1 MSEVLCG
8 ADLLMPVMGVNEMTR
23 KDYVRFA
30 AMLKNAHIE
39 AVHDNL
45 SSNVSVIDNIAS
57 NLAFILAQ
65 DNDRF
70 DRSRFLRACGV
81 ES

>member
-1 MSEVLCG
+1 
-8 ADLLMPVMGVNEMTR
+8 MTR

-30 AMLKNAHIE
+30 AMLKQQRAN
-39 AVHDNL
+39 
-45 SSNVSVIDNIAS
+45 SRSTK
-57 NLAFILAQ
+57 LADQHSKDVAKVLAA

-70 DRSRFLRACGV
+70 DRAKFLKACGV